1 MLWWQKQQ
9 GENYRYGCKQYEWF
23 RKVEI
28 ASYRKSKN
36 PGCFKGI
43 KSLDVDYEY
52 NKKAWMTS
60 EIYDK
65 WLKSLDK
72 VFVAQNRKI
81 LLFVDNCPAHPKNV
95 QANLKNI
102 KLQYFPPNLTSVLQ
116 PMDQGIIQNLKQHYR
131 KRIVMKVL
139 AHMEEPTPTTVSL
152 LDAIRDLN
160 KTWNLG
166 VKPQTISNCFRKAGF
181 AKGEL
186 MQNATTD
193 DWDEEDNLPLSEL
206 KQIWTTYRTAMGT
219 DNVSFDDY
227 VDTDHGV
234 QTMGFPT
241 DEDILDS
248 VMENLVPSGK
258 D

>member
-1 MLWWQKQQ
+1 MWLC
-9 GENYRYGCKQYEWF
+9 GH
-23 RKVEI
+23 
-28 ASYRKSKN
+28 
-36 PGCFKGI
+36 
-43 KSLDVDYEY
+43 YEY

-65 WLKSLDK
+65 WLKNLDK

-81 LLFVDNCPAHPKNV
+81 LLFIDNCPTHSKNL

-102 KLQYFPPNLTSVLQ
+102 KLQYFPSNLMSVLQ

-152 LDAIRDLN
+152 PDAIRDLN

-166 VKPQTISNCFRKAGF
+166 VKPQPISNCFRKAGF

-186 MQNATTD
+186 MQNTTTD
-193 DWDEEDNLPLSEL
+193 DWDEEDDLPLSEL
-206 KQIWTTYRTAMGT
+206 KQIWTTIERQWEAIMCLLMIT
-219 DNVSFDDY
+219 SIL
-227 VDTDHGV
+227 
-234 QTMGFPT
+234 TMVCKQW
-241 DEDILDS
+241 DS
-248 VMENLVPSGK
+248 EQMTTFKIASWK
-258 D
+258 I

>member
-1 MLWWQKQQ
+1 
-9 GENYRYGCKQYEWF
+9 
-23 RKVEI
+23 
-28 ASYRKSKN
+28 
-36 PGCFKGI
+36 
-43 KSLDVDYEY
+43 
-52 NKKAWMTS
+52 
-60 EIYDK
+60 
-65 WLKSLDK
+65 
-72 VFVAQNRKI
+72 
-81 LLFVDNCPAHPKNV
+81 
-95 QANLKNI
+95 
-102 KLQYFPPNLTSVLQ
+102 
-116 PMDQGIIQNLKQHYR
+116 
-131 KRIVMKVL
+131 MKVL

-160 KTWNLG
+160 KTWNSG

-193 DWDEEDNLPLSEL
+193 DWDEEDDLPLSEL
-206 KQIWTTYRTAMGT
+206 KQIWITYRTATGT

-227 VDTDHGV
+227 VDIDDGV

-258 D
+258 DLEEDVSSESEVETTTETIPTFNQAYSAIQTLRNFTSTKENVPNAVHASINVVEHFIEKEKWSVFKQKKNYHFFQ